1 MEQKVS
7 CIVFIYHLI
16 CLSVLS
22 SDLMFVLIF
31 FVCLNEIE
39 FIFSVMGVSR
49 FSIFFFHSW
58 DEWVPESRVL
68 KYVDSNLAKQKE
80 LQKANQ

>member
-1 MEQKVS
+1 MCEQVR
-7 CIVFIYHLI
+7 YNQQRPL
-16 CLSVLS
+16 LSV
-22 SDLMFVLIF
+22 ICCF
-31 FVCLNEIE
+31 FY
-39 FIFSVMGVSR
+39 
-49 FSIFFFHSW
+49 SW

>member
-7 CIVFIYHLI
+7 SAPKLLCVCVCVCDLT
-16 CLSVLS
+16 VLCF
-22 SDLMFVLIF
+22 LY
-31 FVCLNEIE
+31 
-39 FIFSVMGVSR
+39 
-49 FSIFFFHSW
+49 HSW

>member
-7 CIVFIYHLI
+7 SSSTVLCVCGPLFSLSWMYLS
-16 CLSVLS
+16 CLY
-22 SDLMFVLIF
+22 
-31 FVCLNEIE
+31 
-39 FIFSVMGVSR
+39 
-49 FSIFFFHSW
+49 HSW

>member
-7 CIVFIYHLI
+7 SFTSILCVCVCVCERASVIDCHLTVLC
-16 CLSVLS
+16 CLY
-22 SDLMFVLIF
+22 
-31 FVCLNEIE
+31 
-39 FIFSVMGVSR
+39 
-49 FSIFFFHSW
+49 HSW

>member
-1 MEQKVS
+1 M
-7 CIVFIYHLI
+7 CDLFIYFCDEVSRFEL
-16 CLSVLS
+16 
-22 SDLMFVLIF
+22 F
-31 FVCLNEIE
+31 FVC
-39 FIFSVMGVSR
+39 
-49 FSIFFFHSW
+49 SW

>member
-1 MEQKVS
+1 MYGCYQQG
-7 CIVFIYHLI
+7 LI
-16 CLSVLS
+16 C
-22 SDLMFVLIF
+22 F
-31 FVCLNEIE
+31 
-39 FIFSVMGVSR
+39 
-49 FSIFFFHSW
+49 SW

>member
-1 MEQKVS
+1 MS
-7 CIVFIYHLI
+7 
-16 CLSVLS
+16 LSDLTVLS
-22 SDLMFVLIF
+22 FLY
-31 FVCLNEIE
+31 
-39 FIFSVMGVSR
+39 
-49 FSIFFFHSW
+49 HSW

>member
-7 CIVFIYHLI
+7 IWVWIVYRVLTHLR
-16 CLSVLS
+16 SPAV
-22 SDLMFVLIF
+22 DF
-31 FVCLNEIE
+31 FV
-39 FIFSVMGVSR
+39 VSWLDVS
-49 FSIFFFHSW
+49 FCSW

>member
-1 MEQKVS
+1 VLQHKKT
-7 CIVFIYHLI
+7 
-16 CLSVLS
+16 LS
-22 SDLMFVLIF
+22 SF
-31 FVCLNEIE
+31 
-39 FIFSVMGVSR
+39 
-49 FSIFFFHSW
+49 SW